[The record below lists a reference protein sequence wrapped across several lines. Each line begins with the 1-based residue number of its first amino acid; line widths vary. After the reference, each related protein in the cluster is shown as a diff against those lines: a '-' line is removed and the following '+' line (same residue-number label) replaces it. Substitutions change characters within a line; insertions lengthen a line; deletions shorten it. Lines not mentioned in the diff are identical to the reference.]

1 MRMAIHS
8 PESGEIGQGASA
20 KTVGAIRR
28 ARSDAVQAT
37 EKALGEL
44 RRRLAMPIRRAL
56 KCVRNLEH
64 ARLIKIIADK
74 LHPDRT
80 GCSLSAIILMRR
92 ACSRLRTHFSAR
104 RIGIAKR
111 RRNSPR
117 AFSVAC
123 TASLRARRIAHTVFA
138 LAPCAI
144 SLKNALDVWPYLTGL
159 WRMYCHAHL

>member
-80 GCSLSAIILMRR
+80 VLLC
-92 ACSRLRTHFSAR
+92 ACAKTAGQTHCRQAR
-104 RIGIAKR
+104 QIGR
-111 RRNSPR
+111 
-117 AFSVAC
+117 
-123 TASLRARRIAHTVFA
+123 
-138 LAPCAI
+138 
-144 SLKNALDVWPYLTGL
+144 
-159 WRMYCHAHL
+159 

>member
-1 MRMAIHS
+1 MRCAGR
-8 PESGEIGQGASA
+8 PDCTDGGLESGRKNESSAPNVLGRYLYFIGQSGGLAGNESA
-20 KTVGAIRR
+20 LRFLAQAHSKTV
-28 ARSDAVQAT
+28 RS
-37 EKALGEL
+37 
-44 RRRLAMPIRRAL
+44 
-56 KCVRNLEH
+56 
-64 ARLIKIIADK
+64 
-74 LHPDRT
+74 

-92 ACSRLRTHFSAR
+92 ACSRLWTHFSAR